1 MTGRSLHDEPRLLF
15 FLFQALGF
23 IDEYGRYSTAVPL
36 TLTFFFLDR
45 QEALLFHLYKDGP
58 NPHNTRDI

>member
-15 FLFQALGF
+15 FFQALGF

-36 TLTFFFLDR
+36 TLTFFFSR
-45 QEALLFHLYKDGP
+45 QAGSPPLP
-58 NPHNTRDI
+58 SV